1 MNPVQHARRL
11 YLEGRLHDALEA
23 AQVACEQRPKD
34 ADAWW
39 LLGCVSR
46 HAGMPQASDDAFR
59 RAARLSTSKSVPP
72 RVDSARFGQLLDE
85 ARARLPEEKRARLAA
100 ATVVVE
106 PVPDEEVVESG
117 VRPDACSH
125 RLREPEDVLT
135 VYQVNIENRA
145 GDEDALRDLLV
156 EILRKA

>member
-46 HAGMPQASDDAFR
+46 HAGMPNTSDDAFR
-59 RAARLSTSKSVPP
+59 RAAQLSSSRRIPP
-72 RVDSARFGQLLDE
+72 RVDSGRFSQLLDE
-85 ARARLPEEKRARLAA
+85 ARARLPEEARARLAA
-100 ATVVVE
+100 TIVVE
-106 PVPDEEVVESG
+106 PLPDEEVVESG

-125 RLREPEDVLT
+125 RVHEPENVLT

-145 GDEDALRDLLV
+145 RDEEALPDLLV
-156 EILRKA
+156 EILREA